1 MKLSLFI
8 ILSLISLQTLA
19 TGGGPQ
25 AGRELEKRKMMNSQ
39 QEMEERHNNASV
51 IIGTGGGTATDGY
64 GTTEKDIRPQG
75 KKRNADYSD
84 TDLNTK
90 DE

>member
-1 MKLSLFI
+1 MKLSLI
-8 ILSLISLQTLA
+8 ILSLFSFQALA
-19 TGGGPQ
+19 TGGGPE
-25 AGRELEKRKMMNSQ
+25 AGREQERRKRMNSQ
-39 QEMEERHNNASV
+39 QEMEKRHNNASV
-51 IIGTGGGTATDGY
+51 IIGTGSGTATDGY
-64 GTTEKDIRPQG
+64 GTTDKDIRPQG